1 MNLNIKT
8 SIISIIKAFPYALL
22 ISIIMSMGSIIQQIF
37 VKLFTSDKVKLYDTL
52 HEGQI
57 AICQTNFIQY
67 FTGYFWSWF
76 LIPSLAIIYFAFKT
90 TSLKRILIYLT
101 IFIFATLMITDYLF
115 VFIHAK
121 SLDNHLSNLIS
132 NIIGS
137 PIIAIIVILSLD
149 TGYVINQ
156 YFEINHEIYRELL
169 NGLIAIIYGFI
180 IAFLVYI
187 IHINAYT
194 VTKSKID
201 LSIKA
206 PIKGAY
212 TIDHESNKTSEKNYG
227 FLSSTSTNIEKIS
240 WLGFSDNFTLN
251 WGKKINKNSL
261 VYNAE
266 IRILDSCFKDKDK
279 DKIAKAISAPAT
291 YVIKNISKLKLT
303 ANNGPLEMYAL
314 PNLSNSS
321 EKFLISSKDDNK
333 KVIFWINES
342 KTKGYDLTRFIDN
355 SDQIKYSLYNNKISY
370 VLTLVTLSDHLQTSQ
385 EIVKPRELS
394 LQTDNEDFSISLIPP
409 TQLNSKTNSQNNC
422 QIFRKSQNN
431 AYNLQSITS
440 KIILTIQEAQDIQK
454 PLSLNSILLNHNNQ
468 EEASIEG
475 FSGWIT
481 VQEVE
486 KNTLSSYINNLPL
499 NSISVTAPIQT
510 LYIDGKEFK
519 QALSSNNIQISNAS
533 LISNAT
539 SDGFLKF
546 TGNTQAVY
554 INEERANLS
563 RWEKLDSEY
572 KYIAFFSLL
581 GSIILIIF
589 KRLKY
594 ILNTNQ
600 QYAL

>member
-8 SIISIIKAFPYALL
+8 PIISIIKAFPYALL
-22 ISIIMSMGSIIQQIF
+22 ISIIMNIGSTIQPIF
-37 VKLFTSDKVKLYDTL
+37 IKLFTSEEVKLYDTL
-52 HEGQI
+52 HEGKI
-57 AICQTNFIQY
+57 AIYQTNFIQY
-67 FTGYFWSWF
+67 FIEYPWSWF
-76 LIPSLAIIYFAFKT
+76 LIPSLAIIYFAFKA
-90 TSLKRILIYLT
+90 TSLKKILIYLT

-121 SLDNHLSNLIS
+121 NLDNHLSNLIS

-149 TGYVINQ
+149 TGYAINQ

-180 IAFLVYI
+180 IAFIVYI
-187 IHINAYT
+187 IYINVYT

-212 TIDHESNKTSEKNYG
+212 TIDNEANKTSEKNYG
-227 FLSSTSTNIEKIS
+227 FLSSTSTNIEKIY
-240 WLGFSDNFTLN
+240 WHGFSDNFTLN
-251 WGKKINKNSL
+251 WEKKINKNPL

-279 DKIAKAISAPAT
+279 IAKAISASPT
-291 YVIKNISKLKLT
+291 YVIKNINKFKLT
-303 ANNGPLEMYAL
+303 ANNGPLEMYTL

-321 EKFLISSKDDNK
+321 EKFLISSKDDKK
-333 KVIFWINES
+333 KVIFWISES

-355 SDQIKYSLYNNKISY
+355 SDQIKYSLYDNKISY
-370 VLTLVTLSDHLQTSQ
+370 VLTLVTFNDHLQNSQ

-394 LQTDNEDFSISLIPP
+394 LQTNNEDFSISLIPP
-409 TQLNSKTNSQNNC
+409 TQLNSKNNSQKNC
-422 QIFRKSQNN
+422 QIFHKSENN

-454 PLSLNSILLNHNNQ
+454 PLSLNSILANHNIQ
-468 EEASIEG
+468 EEVSIEG
-475 FSGWIT
+475 FNGWIKA
-481 VQEVE
+481 QEVE
-486 KNTLSSYINNLPL
+486 KNKLSSYINDLPL

-519 QALSSNNIQISNAS
+519 QTLSSNNIQISNAS
-533 LISNAT
+533 LIGNAT

-594 ILNTNQ
+594 ILNANK
-600 QYAL
+600 QYTL

>member
-22 ISIIMSMGSIIQQIF
+22 ISIIMSMGQIIQQIF

-76 LIPSLAIIYFAFKT
+76 LIPSLAIIHFAFKA

-121 SLDNHLSNLIS
+121 NLDNHLSNLIS

-180 IAFLVYI
+180 IAFIVYI
-187 IHINAYT
+187 IYINVYT

-201 LSIKA
+201 LSIKT
-206 PIKGAY
+206 PIEGDY
-212 TIDHESNKTSEKNYG
+212 IIDYEANKTSEKNYG
-227 FLSSTSTNIEKIS
+227 FLSSTSTNIEKIY
-240 WLGFSDNFTLN
+240 WQGFSDNFTLN

-279 DKIAKAISAPAT
+279 IAKAISAPPT
-291 YVIKNISKLKLT
+291 YVIKNINKLKLT

-321 EKFLISSKDDNK
+321 EKFLISSKDDKK

-342 KTKGYDLTRFIDN
+342 KTKGYDLTRFIRS
-355 SDQIKYSLYNNKISY
+355 SDQIKYSLYDNKISY
-370 VLTLVTLSDHLQTSQ
+370 ILTLVTLSDHLQTSQ
-385 EIVKPRELS
+385 EIVKQREFS
-394 LQTDNEDFSISLIPP
+394 LQTDNEEFTISLIPP

-468 EEASIEG
+468 EETSVEG
-475 FSGWIT
+475 FKGWIKA
-481 VQEVE
+481 QEVE
-486 KNTLSSYINNLPL
+486 KNSLSSYINDLPL

-519 QALSSNNIQISNAS
+519 QTLSSNNIQISNAS
-533 LISNAT
+533 LIGNAT

-594 ILNTNQ
+594 ILNANT
-600 QYAL
+600 QYIL